1 MTATPP
7 GSEAPRRSKVVAV
20 VQARVGSTRLPRKV
34 LSPILGVPVL
44 ELLVNRLGQAATV
57 DEVVLAIPEGRPDE
71 VLAGLADRLGVACAR
86 GSETDVLARY
96 VAAADATG
104 ADVVVRITAD
114 CPLVDPGLVD
124 RVVATL
130 LDEGV
135 DYARTGL
142 AFPDGFDVE
151 AFTGDALHR
160 ADERARPG
168 PQREHVTPVLQ
179 TDPAFSRATVEPT
192 HDRSRFRV
200 TLDEPEDLV
209 VITRVF
215 EHFGDAKFTYD
226 DVAALMDT
234 RPELFDANLTHA
246 RNEGA
251 DMTTGEKL
259 WRRAR
264 RVIPGGNMLLSKRPE
279 MFLAEGWPSYF
290 SKAEGCRVWDLDDH
304 SYTDVGLMG
313 VGTNI
318 LGYGDPVV
326 NAAVVDVVGKG
337 TMSTLNCPEEV
348 LLAERLVGMHPW
360 ADMARLARSGGEA
373 CAIAVRIAR
382 AASGR
387 SAVAFCGYHGWND
400 WYLAANLS
408 EDSALDGHLLPGLEP
423 KGVPRHLA
431 GSARPFA
438 YNDLDGLRA
447 ILEAGDV
454 GVIFMEVTRSSGPEP
469 GFLEGVRELADRH
482 GAVLVFDECT
492 SGFRK
497 AFGGMHMVY
506 GVDPDLA
513 VFGKTL
519 GNGFAITAVIGRREV
534 MDVAQDTFISSTFWT
549 ERVGPTAAL
558 AALDRMEET
567 DACGR
572 IDAIG
577 TRTMAVWEQIGADA
591 GLTVTTGGIPAL
603 ASFAVGGFEPTLV
616 KTFVTQE
623 MLRSDHLAGT
633 ALYACLAHDDSV
645 LDRYTTELAA
655 VFRDLA
661 TCASDTELAA
671 RLDHGPAQTGFQRL
685 A

>member
-1 MTATPP
+1 MGPSP
-7 GSEAPRRSKVVAV
+7 APSARVVAV
-20 VQARVGSTRLPRKV
+20 VQARIGSTRLPGKV
-34 LSPILGVPVL
+34 LSPILGRAAL
-44 ELLVNRLGQAATV
+44 EILLERLGRARRV
-57 DEVVLAIPEGRPDE
+57 DQIVLAVPTGEPDD
-71 VLAGLADRLGVACAR
+71 VLAALAADLDLACVR
-86 GSETDVLARY
+86 GSESDVLGRF
-96 VAAADATG
+96 VAAAGGAG

-124 RVVATL
+124 RVVSAVV
-130 LDEGV
+130 DGDV

-151 AFTGDALHR
+151 AFTAHAL
-160 ADERARPG
+160 ARVDTLAQPG
-168 PQREHVTPVLQ
+168 PEREHVTPLLQ
-179 TDPAFSRATVEPT
+179 KRREFRRATVEP
-192 HDRSRFRV
+192 DDDLSVFRV
-200 TLDEPEDLV
+200 TLDEPEDLA
-209 VITRVF
+209 VIGAVF
-215 EHFGDAKFTYD
+215 DHFGDTGFGYD
-226 DVAALMDT
+226 DVVALIRE
-234 RPELFDANLTHA
+234 RPELFDPNRVHS

-251 DMTTGEKL
+251 EMTTGEKL

-279 MFLAEGWPSYF
+279 MFLPQGWPSYF
-290 SKAEGCRVWDLDDH
+290 SRAKGCRVWDLDDH
-304 SYTDVGLMG
+304 EYADVGYMG
-313 VGTNI
+313 IGTNI

-326 NAAVVDVVGKG
+326 DAAVVETVSKG

-348 LLAERLVGMHPW
+348 LLAERLVGLHPW

-423 KGVPRHLA
+423 RGVPRHLA

-438 YNDLDGLRA
+438 YNDLESLRT
-447 ILEAGDV
+447 ILEADDV
-454 GVIFMEVTRSSGPEP
+454 GVIFMEVTRSSGPAP
-469 GFLEGVRELADRH
+469 GFLQGVRALADEH
-482 GAVLVFDECT
+482 DAVLVFDECT

-497 AFGGMHMVY
+497 TFGGIHLHY

-534 MDVAQDTFISSTFWT
+534 MDTAQDTFISSTFWT

-567 DACGR
+567 DACAR

-577 TRTMAVWEQIGADA
+577 TAMISTWEQLGAAA
-591 GLTVTTGGIPAL
+591 GLTVTAGGVPAL
-603 ASFAVGGFEPTLV
+603 ASFSVAGFESNLV
-616 KTFVTQE
+616 KTFVTEQ
-623 MLRSDHLAGT
+623 MLARDHLATT
-633 ALYACLAHDDSV
+633 ALYASIAHDDAV
-645 LDRYTTELAA
+645 LDRYAEELSA

-661 TCASDTELAA
+661 TCDSDTELTA
-671 RLDHGPAQTGFQRL
+671 RLAHGPAQTGFQRL